1 METEQESFLQHVFVN
16 VSKRLVK
23 IIDTEG
29 YEETIQWKFDE
40 EGAAGFAETL
50 ESFRKI
56 DDPDLFTYTYEIV
69 S

>member
-1 METEQESFLQHVFVN
+1 MQTEQESFLQHVFVN

-40 EGAAGFAETL
+40 EGATGFAETL
-50 ESFRKI
+50 DGFRQI
-56 DDPDLFTYTYEIV
+56 NDPDLFTYLYEVV

>member
-1 METEQESFLQHVFVN
+1 METKEPFLQHVFVN
-16 VSKRLVK
+16 VSKRSVK

-29 YEETIQWKFDE
+29 YEESIQWKFDM

-50 ESFRKI
+50 ERFRSI
-56 DDPDLFTYTYEIV
+56 NDPDLFTYLYETV